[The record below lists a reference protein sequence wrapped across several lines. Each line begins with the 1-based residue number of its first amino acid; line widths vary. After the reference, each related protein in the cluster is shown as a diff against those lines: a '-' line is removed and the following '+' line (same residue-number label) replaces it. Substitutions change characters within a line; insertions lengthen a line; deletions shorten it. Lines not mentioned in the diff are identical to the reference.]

1 MSEATALL
9 FLAVLTS
16 LSVQPESAEL
26 RPNLLLPGG
35 LGLGIGGVSWGLGL
49 SCGRG
54 RVGGLLRR
62 LVVASGFGGVLIEAG
77 VQIDQIKTSFVRHG
91 IVCRTFGR
99 GDARALG
106 HRRGRIDIGLLLL
119 VVLELA

>member
-16 LSVQPESAEL
+16 LSVQPKSAEL
-26 RPNLLLPGG
+26 SPNLLLPGG
-35 LGLGIGGVSWGLGL
+35 LGLGICGVSWGLGL
-49 SCGRG
+49 RCCRG

-77 VQIDQIKTSFVRHG
+77 VQIDQIKTSFVRYG

-106 HRRGRIDIGLLLL
+106 HRRGCIDIGLLVLVLL
-119 VVLELA
+119 

>member
-26 RPNLLLPGG
+26 SPNLLLPGG
-35 LGLGIGGVSWGLGL
+35 LGLGIGGISCGLGL

-54 RVGGLLRR
+54 RVGDLLRR